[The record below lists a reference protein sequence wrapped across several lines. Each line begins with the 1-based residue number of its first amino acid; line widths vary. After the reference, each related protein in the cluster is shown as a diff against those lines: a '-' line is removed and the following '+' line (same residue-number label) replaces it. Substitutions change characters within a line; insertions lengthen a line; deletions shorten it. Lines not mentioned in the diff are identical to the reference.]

1 MVSAN
6 AEKYAVFN
14 AVKSVKNVINMG
26 LASPRNHSKIDI
38 KIIQNQ
44 IFKDFKYD
52 FL

>member
-6 AEKYAVFN
+6 AEK
-14 AVKSVKNVINMG
+14 SVKNLIIMG
-26 LASPRNHSKIDI
+26 LLRKKSVKIDI

>member
-1 MVSAN
+1 MASAN
-6 AEKYAVFN
+6 AEK
-14 AVKSVKNVINMG
+14 SVKNLIHME

-38 KIIQNQ
+38 KIIQKQ

>member
-1 MVSAN
+1 
-6 AEKYAVFN
+6 
-14 AVKSVKNVINMG
+14 MG

-52 FL
+52 FLWISREAIPIKKKL

>member
-1 MVSAN
+1 MVLAK
-6 AEKYAVFN
+6 AKKYAVFN
-14 AVKSVKNVINMG
+14 AVKSVKNLIKWNYFV
-26 LASPRNHSKIDI
+26 RNHSKIDI

>member
-1 MVSAN
+1 MELLRKKSA
-6 AEKYAVFN
+6 
-14 AVKSVKNVINMG
+14 KNLNIMG